1 MQSRA
6 PLALRV
12 QVVPAK
18 RGHVQAAE
26 HERPPGR
33 GRGRRRAG
41 LHGNRLGL
49 EGVDLLCLGR
59 RRLVVVKLQEG
70 RQADRRLRRRRG
82 RRRRLAALRERG
94 AVHRGGGVLLLPGL
108 LVRGDGA
115 EVADGGEVAMGV
127 GRASGGLPN
136 PCGCQSIEELEL
148 VLTILSLLRVR
159 DLLEVHPGELSLRHD
174 HPTLTLGLP
183 ELAPL
188 SEVAPRGLGT
198 TDIKEGGLEDG
209 LTVRTAAEVHACE
222 GAEVLQL
229 SPKVA
234 DPCDRGGASHGR
246 ARGARGGHP
255 HAHAVRDR
263 HCVHVGNSKERGES
277 TVRRPVVA

>member
-12 QVVPAK
+12 QVVPAQ

-33 GRGRRRAG
+33 GRGRGRARLDG
-41 LHGNRLGL
+41 DRLGL
-49 EGVDLLCLGR
+49 EGVDLLRLDR
-59 RRLVVVKLQEG
+59 RRLVVAELQEG
-70 RQADRRLRRRRG
+70 RQADRRLRRPRGRG

-94 AVHRGGGVLLLPGL
+94 AVHGGGGVLLF
-108 LVRGDGA
+108 LVGGHGA

-188 SEVAPRGLGT
+188 AEVAPGGLGAA
-198 TDIKEGGLEDG
+198 DIEEGGLEDG
-209 LTVRTAAEVHACE
+209 LIVRTAAKVHACE
-222 GAEVLQL
+222 AAEVLQL
-229 SPKVA
+229 PPNVA
-234 DPCDRGGASHGR
+234 DRCDLGGASHG
-246 ARGARGGHP
+246 
-255 HAHAVRDR
+255 
-263 HCVHVGNSKERGES
+263 
-277 TVRRPVVA
+277 